1 MAIPAFQKHD
11 RVAFRESPRSRVKR
25 SICLYPNM
33 HQYTA
38 VERRETSEHI
48 YRRLFARWRLLFQ
61 DQDQIVI
68 YRGTRGKGLI

>member
-1 MAIPAFQKHD
+1 VPTLGRDSRKGDPMAIPAFQKHD
-11 RVAFRESPRSRVKR
+11 RVAFRESPRSRVKP
-25 SICLYPNM
+25 SIRVYPNM

-61 DQDQIVI
+61 D
-68 YRGTRGKGLI
+68 

>member
-11 RVAFRESPRSRVKR
+11 RVAFRESPRSRVKP
-25 SICLYPNM
+25 SIRLYPNM

-48 YRRLFARWRLLFQ
+48 YGCLFARWRLLFQ